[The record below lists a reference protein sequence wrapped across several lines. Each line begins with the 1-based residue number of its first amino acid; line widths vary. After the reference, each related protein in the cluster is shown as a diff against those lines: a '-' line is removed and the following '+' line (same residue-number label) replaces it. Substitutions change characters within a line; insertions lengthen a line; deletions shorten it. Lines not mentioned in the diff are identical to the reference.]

1 MHVQKKKPRTDIKR
15 VHIGSVLFCP
25 DFLIAKGALT
35 DLDMCNV
42 GTRTSCFNGQLNT
55 TYTFSILKRFTNT
68 EVKHFLKFY
77 CLKIMLSN

>member
-1 MHVQKKKPRTDIKR
+1 MQTGTDIKR

-55 TYTFSILKRFTNT
+55 TYTFSILK
-68 EVKHFLKFY
+68 
-77 CLKIMLSN
+77 KICSLIQKLNIF